1 MLQPNFPARFRLAG
15 LLAFAVAAVLAGPA
29 LAQFKWIDH
38 DGQVNY
44 GDQPPKDA
52 TGIAPLA
59 PTDVGAD
66 AGDAMARL
74 PYEIRSVARN
84 FPVVLYSMPA
94 CAPCDEG
101 RAFLKSR
108 NIPFVERTVASR
120 ADLDAY
126 HRLGGTD
133 VLPTV
138 TVGRDFLRGYEAG
151 AWSAALA
158 VAGYP
163 SGVPLPRD
171 WQWPAATPLTAPAPA
186 PADASPAPPAGSA
199 DTR

>member
-1 MLQPNFPARFRLAG
+1 MLQPNFSVRFLLAG
-15 LLAFAVAAVLAGPA
+15 LLAGCVATLLAAPA

-52 TGIAPLA
+52 TGIAPIA
-59 PTDVGAD
+59 PADVSVD

-84 FPVVLYSMPA
+84 FPVVLYAMAA
-94 CAPCDEG
+94 CTPCDEG

-133 VLPTV
+133 VLPTI
-138 TVGRDFLRGYEAG
+138 TVGREFLRGYESG

-171 WQWPAATPLTAPAPA
+171 WQWPCLLYTSDAA
-186 PADASPAPPAGSA
+186 DE
-199 DTR
+199 